1 MATFRYDG
9 EDERILPSVRVIVTQ
24 GDTFEAPDD
33 FTAPDCVAVGS
44 SSKKPPAPA
53 VAPKSTEPTPSTSD
67 KIAGE

>member
-9 EDERILPSVRVIVTQ
+9 ADERVLPSLRTVVKN
-24 GDTFEAPDD
+24 GDTFDAPDD
-33 FTAPDCVAVGS
+33 FAAPDCVAVN
-44 SSKKPPAPA
+44 SSKKPSAPA

>member
-9 EDERILPSVRVIVTQ
+9 EGERILPSLRLTVSN

-33 FTAPDCVAVGS
+33 FAAPDCVAVN
-44 SSKKPPAPA
+44 SSKKPSAPA
-53 VAPKSTEPTPSTSD
+53 VAPTSNKETPSTSD